1 MKILS
6 KNPDTVKKIGYHK
19 DKAGRCFCILYPLIL
34 KAVIALL
41 ERLQGL
47 DEGQKASAAA
57 TLIRQRQRSGCARHM
72 KRLRGVGLQVGRS
85 GGNSN
90 SLYCVMCDY
99 IAALW
104 WLPAPE

>member
-6 KNPDTVKKIGYHK
+6 KNPDTVRKIGYNQ
-19 DKAGRCFCILYPLIL
+19 DKAGRCCCILYPSIL

-72 KRLRGVGLQVGRS
+72 KGCEGLDCR
-85 GGNSN
+85 
-90 SLYCVMCDY
+90 
-99 IAALW
+99 
-104 WLPAPE
+104 